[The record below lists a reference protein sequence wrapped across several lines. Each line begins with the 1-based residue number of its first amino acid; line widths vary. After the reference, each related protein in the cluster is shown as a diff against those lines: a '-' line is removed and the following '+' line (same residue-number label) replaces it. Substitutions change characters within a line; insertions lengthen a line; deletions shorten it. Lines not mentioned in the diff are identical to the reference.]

1 GPDAQEGGVGPVV
14 LGPPLMAGLGTTTL
28 PSAEALYL
36 PLVAARGTVGV
47 LGVLPAQPRRVLT
60 PEQAALLETFASQTA
75 LALERALLAEEAQQ
89 AQLQLETA
97 RLRNALLS
105 SVSHDLR
112 TPLTAITGA
121 TSTLL
126 ADWRRTRLNS
136 SHQIILYVVFYL

>member
-1 GPDAQEGGVGPVV
+1 YYMPHMLSVPHPTSRHDA
-14 LGPPLMAGLGTTTL
+14 PPI
-28 PSAEALYL
+28 S
-36 PLVAARGTVGV
+36 
-47 LGVLPAQPRRVLT
+47 
-60 PEQAALLETFASQTA
+60 LLETFASQTA
-75 LALERALLAEEAQQ
+75 LVLERALLAEEAQQ
-89 AQLQLETA
+89 AQLQVETE